1 MDGWMD
7 GWMEEGNKLPIPP
20 FLPHSELPNKVRFR
34 PSFSIPSF
42 LIESGSNFPRLRQ
55 GDRRLRVG
63 SVRGGLLRHLR
74 VEVVQHRRQEMARLL
89 HPSVRLYERHELL
102 VELRRGRPAGGG
114 ILR

>member
-7 GWMEEGNKLPIPP
+7 GWKKETN
-20 FLPHSELPNKVRFR
+20 FRFH
-34 PSFSIPSF
+34 PSFRIPSF
-42 LIESGSNFPRLRQ
+42 LIESGSNFPRLRP

-89 HPSVRLYERHELL
+89 HPAVRLYERHELL

-114 ILR
+114 ILRERLLDHAP